1 MAGINFWT
9 LSQYKVMGTISH
21 SSGVLVKSKLRWLK
35 SCYFRLFWAI
45 KDLGVGW
52 TGTTVRSGIMQIIQN
67 KKKIQGMIKI
77 DEGVIF
83 ADALDHYLRVRTAMS
98 GREVRKDEPFQ
109 IIKHITHKW
118 RENK

>member
-1 MAGINFWT
+1 
-9 LSQYKVMGTISH
+9 
-21 SSGVLVKSKLRWLK
+21 
-35 SCYFRLFWAI
+35 
-45 KDLGVGW
+45 
-52 TGTTVRSGIMQIIQN
+52 MQIIQN

-109 IIKHITHKW
+109 IIKHITHK
-118 RENK
+118 